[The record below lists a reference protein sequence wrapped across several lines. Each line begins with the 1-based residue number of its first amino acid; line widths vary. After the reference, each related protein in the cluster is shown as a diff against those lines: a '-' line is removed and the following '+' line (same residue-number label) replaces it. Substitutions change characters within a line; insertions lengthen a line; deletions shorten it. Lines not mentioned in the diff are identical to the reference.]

1 MRAPEARP
9 TVLVVDDDLGVLDLL
24 RDLLESRGY
33 DVLTA
38 LSGEDAVRAV
48 ADQSVQAAV
57 VDLFLSGMDGL
68 QLITRLAPQ
77 LSPAAAI
84 LITGYAHHPRL
95 HAARRAG
102 IETVLRKPLDL
113 DRLLANLQAIL
124 GEAGSSP

>member
-1 MRAPEARP
+1 MPAPEARP

-33 DVLTA
+33 HVLTA

-48 ADQSVQAAV
+48 AGQPVQAVV
-57 VDLFLSGMDGL
+57 VDLFLPGMDGL

-84 LITGYAHHPRL
+84 VITGYAHHPRL
-95 HAARRAG
+95 DAARRAG
-102 IETVLRKPLDL
+102 IGTVLRKPLDL
-113 DRLLANLQAIL
+113 DRLLASLQAIL
-124 GEAGSSP
+124 DEAGSSP